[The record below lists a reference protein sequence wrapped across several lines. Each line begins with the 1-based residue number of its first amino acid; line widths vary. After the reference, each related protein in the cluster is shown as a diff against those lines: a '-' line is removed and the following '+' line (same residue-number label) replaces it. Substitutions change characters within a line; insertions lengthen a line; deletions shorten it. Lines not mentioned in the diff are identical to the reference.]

1 MKKKININLYKND
14 RLEEEYK
21 DILAIVD
28 KESYK
33 FKLNDA
39 TTIISNRYFQRETD
53 EYKFKI
59 DFINNEASFLLK
71 THQQVLPIKVEEK
84 FYEKNDNNLTIKY
97 KIETD
102 EERFK
107 IYIEEKEDKN
117 E

>member
-1 MKKKININLYKND
+1 MKKIININLYKDD

-28 KESYK
+28 KEYYK
-33 FKLNDA
+33 FRLNDT

-71 THQQVLPIKVEEK
+71 THQQLLPIKVEESS
-84 FYEKNDNNLTIKY
+84 YERKDNNLTVIY

-107 IYIEEKEDKN
+107 IYIEEKEDNN

>member
-1 MKKKININLYKND
+1 MKKIININLYKDD
-14 RLEEEYK
+14 RLQEEYK

-33 FKLNDA
+33 FKLNDV
-39 TTIISNRYFQRETD
+39 TTVVNNRYFQRETD

-71 THQQVLPIKVEEK
+71 THQQLLPVEVEELSLERK
-84 FYEKNDNNLTIKY
+84 EKNLTMIY
-97 KIETD
+97 KIATD
-102 EERFK
+102 EEKFK

>member
-1 MKKKININLYKND
+1 MKKNININLYKDD

-33 FKLNDA
+33 FKLNDVL
-39 TTIISNRYFQRETD
+39 TVINNRYFQRETD
-53 EYKFKI
+53 EYKFKL

-71 THQQVLPIKVEEK
+71 THQQLLPVDVEELSYTK
-84 FYEKNDNNLTIKY
+84 QDNNLTIIY
-97 KIETD
+97 KIATD

-107 IYIEEKEDKN
+107 IYIEEKEDNN

>member
-1 MKKKININLYKND
+1 MKKMININLYKDD
-14 RLEEEYK
+14 RLQEEYK

-33 FKLNDA
+33 FKLNDI

-53 EYKFKI
+53 EYKFKL
-59 DFINNEASFLLK
+59 DFTNNEASFYLK
-71 THQQVLPIKVEEK
+71 THNKLMPIKVEKLSYNKKEK
-84 FYEKNDNNLTIKY
+84 DLTITY

-102 EERFK
+102 EEKFK
-107 IYIEEKEDKN
+107 IYIEEKGKN

>member
-1 MKKKININLYKND
+1 MKKIININLYKDD
-14 RLEEEYK
+14 RLEQEYK
-21 DILAIVD
+21 DVLAIVD

-33 FKLNDA
+33 FRLNDT

-71 THQQVLPIKVEEK
+71 THQQLLPIKLEEAA
-84 FYEKNDNNLTIKY
+84 YEKSDNNLTIYY

-102 EERFK
+102 EAKFK